1 MASVKG
7 IVYFIICFWRLYQ
20 SHNSSEGIE
29 PTERMRDSQP
39 EVAPQLQSHQELK
52 EQARLQMLPPD
63 AGRRGLQHDWR
74 NKLDGLSLLKRSVK
88 ILVYEAS

>member
-1 MASVKG
+1 MKG
-7 IVYFIICFWRLYQ
+7 IVYFIICFWRFDE
-20 SHNSSEGIE
+20 SHNSSEGVE
-29 PTERMRDSQP
+29 PTERMRPRES
-39 EVAPQLQSHQELK
+39 K

-74 NKLDGLSLLKRSVK
+74 NKLDGLSLLKHSVK